1 MNMKGDTLY
10 AEGSRMRCFLKKLS
24 NKHGQDKAS
33 FRKVKSKCLLHVS
46 FVIGLVW
53 SFKICISIL
62 WFEILKYKHTFF
74 CYTLARSTFSLRLL
88 QLLRKMCK
96 LGKVQIETFYNL
108 LLETKLSK
116 NMKYYTA
123 PTSSNAAILWT
134 GSMSQIM
141 PTISGGRYFRFAPW
155 TTILRMGT
163 GLISGTKWITKSMNI
178 VQLTYFW
185 WGLFYSQ
192 HCFSILN
199 EIRVYGKVNR
209 KVYRES
215 AELKEVK
222 IRTRMEVWSAIK
234 NFKLQFNIYQERV
247 V

>member
-53 SFKICISIL
+53 NFKICISIL

-108 LLETKLSK
+108 LLQTKLSK
-116 NMKYYTA
+116 IWNIIQHLPALMRQYCGLEA
-123 PTSSNAAILWT
+123 CRRSCQLSLVADISDLHHGQPSS
-134 GSMSQIM
+134 G
-141 PTISGGRYFRFAPW
+141 
-155 TTILRMGT
+155 
-163 GLISGTKWITKSMNI
+163 
-178 VQLTYFW
+178 
-185 WGLFYSQ
+185 WGL
-192 HCFSILN
+192 
-199 EIRVYGKVNR
+199 V
-209 KVYRES
+209 
-215 AELKEVK
+215 
-222 IRTRMEVWSAIK
+222 
-234 NFKLQFNIYQERV
+234 
-247 V
+247 